1 MNAAWLIFAGIAGGV
16 LGGMGFGGGTLLLP
30 ILTFF
35 FGVPYKLAAWV
46 NLVVF
51 LPTAVV
57 ALVVH
62 SKNGTVEWRAVWQVL
77 VPAVLGL
84 VAGSLLM
91 GKVSERLLRRAF
103 GVFLIFVGSISVFA
117 VLFGFFKKNAK
128 N

>member
-1 MNAAWLIFAGIAGGV
+1 MNAAWLIFAGIVGGV

-35 FGVPYKLAAWV
+35 FSVPYKLAAWV

-62 SKNGTVEWRAVWQVL
+62 SKNRTVEWRAVWQVL
-77 VPAVLGL
+77 VSAVLGL
-84 VAGSLLM
+84 VAGALLM